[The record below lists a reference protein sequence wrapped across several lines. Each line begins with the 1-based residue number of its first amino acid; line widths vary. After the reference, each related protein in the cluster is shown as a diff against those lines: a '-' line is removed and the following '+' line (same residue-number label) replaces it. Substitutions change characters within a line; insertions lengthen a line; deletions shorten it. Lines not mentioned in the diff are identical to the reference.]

1 MPRVGILALIQES
14 NTFLPGA
21 TTLDHFRQELLLAGE
36 EVRQQF
42 AQAHHEVR
50 GFFDGLAAAGM
61 EAVPLFAARAL
72 PFGTIEPDAF
82 EYLLQAMLRE
92 LAKAGPLDGLLV
104 APHGATV
111 SKVYPDADGEWLT
124 RVRQVVGPDLP
135 IIGTLDPHGN
145 LSPEMVAATNALVA
159 YRTNPH
165 VDQEQRGLEA
175 AEMMVRTL
183 KGEIKPV
190 QAACYPPMAINIER
204 QCTSESPCLELCARF
219 DEARHRPGVLG
230 ASLMFGFPYA
240 DVAEMGSS
248 SLVVTDGQPLLAQ
261 RLADELGQE
270 MWKQRHGLA
279 GTFLTVEQA
288 VAQAVSLP
296 GPVCMLDMGDNVG
309 GGSPGD
315 GTWIAW
321 ELYRTGV
328 GPAFVCI
335 NDPAVVLL
343 AEATGVGNSATF
355 SIGGRTDDLHGSPL
369 EGQFQVR
376 QLTDGHF
383 KESEVRH
390 GGFTEF
396 DQGRT
401 AILTSERGLTIM
413 VTSKRT
419 LPFSLKQLTTFGFEP
434 AQFQIIVAKGVNAP
448 LAAYRPVCPSI
459 LRVNTRGVTMADM
472 TQLPYQHRRKPL
484 FPFEEQTTWTES

>member
-1 MPRVGILALIQES
+1 
-14 NTFLPGA
+14 
-21 TTLDHFRQELLLAGE
+21 
-36 EVRQQF
+36 
-42 AQAHHEVR
+42 
-50 GFFDGLAAAGM
+50 
-61 EAVPLFAARAL
+61 
-72 PFGTIEPDAF
+72 
-82 EYLLQAMLRE
+82 
-92 LAKAGPLDGLLV
+92 
-104 APHGATV
+104 
-111 SKVYPDADGEWLT
+111 
-124 RVRQVVGPDLP
+124 
-135 IIGTLDPHGN
+135 
-145 LSPEMVAATNALVA
+145 
-159 YRTNPH
+159 
-165 VDQEQRGLEA
+165 
-175 AEMMVRTL
+175 
-183 KGEIKPV
+183 
-190 QAACYPPMAINIER
+190 
-204 QCTSESPCLELCARF
+204 
-219 DEARHRPGVLG
+219 
-230 ASLMFGFPYA
+230 
-240 DVAEMGSS
+240 
-248 SLVVTDGQPLLAQ
+248 
-261 RLADELGQE
+261 

-288 VAQAVSLP
+288 VAQAVPLP

-335 NDPAVVLL
+335 NDPAVVRM
-343 AEATGVGNSATF
+343 AEETGVGNSATF

-369 EGQFQVR
+369 EGKFQVQ
-376 QLTDGHF
+376 QLTDGRF

-401 AILTSERGLTIM
+401 AILTTERGLTIM

-484 FPFEEQTTWTES
+484 FPFEEQTKWTET